1 MSTVNKSG
9 TWEKY
14 VAIYKGMDRVII
26 AKEATKKLGVKEQA
40 IRNRPTPTT
49 VSRGCPVTSRGRKK
63 SRGC

>member
-26 AKEATKKLGVKEQA
+26 AKEAAKKVGVKEQA
-40 IRNRPTPTT
+40 IRKRPTPTT
-49 VSRGCPVTSRGRKK
+49 VSRGCPVAYKAR
-63 SRGC
+63 